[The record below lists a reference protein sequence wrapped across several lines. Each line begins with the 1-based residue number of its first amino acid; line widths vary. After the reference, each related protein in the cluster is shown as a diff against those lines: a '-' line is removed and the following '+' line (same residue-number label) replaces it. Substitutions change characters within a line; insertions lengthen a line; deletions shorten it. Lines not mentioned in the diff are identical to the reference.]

1 MILAIKLLALAAFC
15 AMVTYVVT
23 SIIKLIGGAYVLLK
37 VGKKANEYELDSAS
51 ASFKPK
57 DEASAA

>member
-23 SIIKLIGGAYVLLK
+23 SVIKLIGGAYVLLK
-37 VGKKANEYELDSAS
+37 VGKKTKEYELDSAS
-51 ASFKPK
+51 ASFKIK
-57 DEASAA
+57 D

>member
-23 SIIKLIGGAYVLLK
+23 SIIKLIGGVYVFFK
-37 VGKKANEYELDSAS
+37 FGKKAKEYELDSAS
-51 ASFKPK
+51 ASFKVK
-57 DEASAA
+57 D

>member
-15 AMVTYVVT
+15 AMVTYIVT
-23 SIIKLIGGAYVLLK
+23 SIVKLIGGIYVFLR

-51 ASFKPK
+51 ASFKIK
-57 DEASAA
+57 D

>member
-23 SIIKLIGGAYVLLK
+23 SVIKLIGGIYVFLK
-37 VGKKANEYELDSAS
+37 VGKKTKEYEIDCVS
-51 ASFKPK
+51 ASFKIK
-57 DEASAA
+57 D

>member
-15 AMVTYVVT
+15 SMVTYVVV
-23 SIIKLIGGAYVLLK
+23 SIVKLIGGVYVLLK

-51 ASFKPK
+51 ASFKSK

>member
-15 AMVTYVVT
+15 AMVTYVVV
-23 SIIKLIGGAYVLLK
+23 SIVKLIGGAYVLLK

-51 ASFKPK
+51 ASFKTK

>member
-15 AMVTYVVT
+15 AMVTYVVV
-23 SIIKLIGGAYVLLK
+23 SVVKLIGGAYVLLK
-37 VGKKANEYELDSAS
+37 VGKKANEYEIDSAS
-51 ASFKPK
+51 ASFKTK